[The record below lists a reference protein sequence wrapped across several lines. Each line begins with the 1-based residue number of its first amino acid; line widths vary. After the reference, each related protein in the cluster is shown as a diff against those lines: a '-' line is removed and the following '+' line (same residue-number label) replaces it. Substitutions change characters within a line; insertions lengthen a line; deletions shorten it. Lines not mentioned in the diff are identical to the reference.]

1 MQRNSLA
8 LRLFIAAAAWLLLIV
23 PVTAFALISL
33 YRGAV
38 ETSFD
43 VRLNYYLQYLI
54 AASAPDENLGFVLE
68 APATLGEPLFAL
80 PASGW
85 YWQIQPAR
93 QGAEP
98 VQKSASLVSET
109 LAMPNGGDDVDQPD
123 PDITRIY
130 VGGPEGQV
138 LRMVTRDIVFL
149 EDPEDRVFTFA
160 VAGDAAEIDE
170 AVWSFTTML
179 IASFIVLSS
188 GLLLATIFQVRY
200 GLRPLAYLREGLAAI
215 RSGDAERLEGSM
227 PTEIRPLQD
236 ELNRLIQSNQD
247 IIERSR
253 THVGNLAHAL
263 KTPLSVITNEARDRS
278 DEFALKVSEQSEIM
292 RQQIT
297 HHLDRAR
304 MAASAGVVGRATPL
318 EPVVASMCAALE
330 KIYDHRE
337 LNMTSECP
345 KHLRFQGEKQDLQE
359 MVGNLLDNACK
370 WAGSKVH
377 VEARKIE
384 TPANCSGEFLEIA
397 VDDDGPGLSEEMRS
411 VVVKRG
417 RRLDEDK
424 PGSGLGL
431 SIVADLS
438 ALYKGQFMIENGP
451 LGGIRAKLILPCVE
465 IPEARRKNARL

>member
-8 LRLFIAAAAWLLLIV
+8 LRLFMAAAAWLLLIV
-23 PVTAFALISL
+23 PATAFALISL
-33 YRGAV
+33 YRDAV

-68 APATLGEPLFAL
+68 APSTLGEPLFAL

-93 QGAEP
+93 AGAEP
-98 VQKSASLVSET
+98 VQKSPSLVSEI
-109 LAMPNGGDDVDQPD
+109 LAMPEDGDGAYGPD
-123 PDITRIY
+123 PDITRTY
-130 VGGPEGQV
+130 VIGPEGQL
-138 LRMVTRDIVFL
+138 LRMVTRNIVYI
-149 EDPEDRVFTFA
+149 EDPDNRVFIFA

-170 AVWSFTTML
+170 SVLSFTTML
-179 IASFIVLSS
+179 IIAFIVLSS
-188 GLLLATIFQVRY
+188 GLLMATLFQVRY
-200 GLRPLAYLREGLAAI
+200 GLRPLADLREGLSAI
-215 RSGDAERLEGSM
+215 RSGDAERLEGIM

-263 KTPLSVITNEARDRS
+263 KTPLSVITNEARGRP
-278 DEFALKVSEQSEIM
+278 DEFAQKISEQSEIM
-292 RQQIT
+292 RQQIS

-304 MAASAGVVGRATPL
+304 MAARAGVVGRTTPL
-318 EPVVASMCAALE
+318 EPVVASMAAALE

-337 LNMTSECP
+337 LDLRSECP
-345 KHLRFQGEKQDLQE
+345 KDLRFQGEKQDLQE
-359 MVGNLLDNACK
+359 MVGNLMDNACK
-370 WAGSKVH
+370 WANARVH
-377 VEARKIE
+377 VAARKIG
-384 TPANCSGEFLEIA
+384 TAADGNGEFLEIV
-397 VDDDGPGLSEEMRS
+397 VDDDGPGLSAEMRS

-438 ALYKGQFMIENGP
+438 ALYKGQFLIEDGP
-451 LGGIRAKLILPCVE
+451 LGGVRAKLILPGVE
-465 IPEARRKNARL
+465 IPEDRRKNARI